1 MLSIFLA
8 TTFGP
13 LERILDTTELNIQQ
27 WAISIVLAS
36 LIIVVAEA
44 RKLMRRRSSAGAPAA
59 PAAPAPAAPAAA

>member
-1 MLSIFLA
+1 LLSVFLA

-13 LERILDTTELNIQQ
+13 LQRILDTTELTLQQ

-36 LIIVVAEA
+36 LIIIVAEA
-44 RKLMRRRSSAGAPAA
+44 RKLLRRRTAANAPAA